1 MRTMF
6 SVGSSRWCLLVSVG
20 LHAGLAAWL
29 HHLGTVDVL
38 RRQDTEVAASV
49 RATAQARMARRVD
62 DLRKIKELLEQS
74 AQRAPGPEPAPSPDA
89 TAATHGAAATEPKP
103 EPERMLEQAR
113 EMARAIDE
121 LGRELKADELARLT
135 GKSKEE
141 ARAEVDAAAPPHPVS
156 EAEPGGDPAAE
167 LAGLEAKARAV
178 LASRA
183 GQLAR
188 EREGVYVER
197 EGARGAGTGDDQ
209 GLPGIGDGDGIG
221 PDGSS
226 ASALGSGLG
235 KPQAGVIERTAE
247 EIARFMREGED
258 AEPDWTSRVY
268 RNKRR
273 DIFAG
278 ERGKIPG
285 LDTAH
290 MVKGSGRTFGAGGQ
304 YANRIY
310 LNSWYMIGPFQ
321 GRHGLELFNNPRHPP
336 EDAVLLD
343 AAYRGKDQRV
353 VKWEYVSAASYP
365 LVPRV
370 AEENAV
376 YYGYTEVSMDRE
388 RDMLVWI
395 GADDDVAVKVN
406 DRLIWQAGNSS
417 KRWFYQSVYGGKN
430 TYQRDY
436 NRTEGQR
443 LVRFRKGRN
452 TIFFKLSNGPTR
464 LFFSMVLTPTS

>member
-1 MRTMF
+1 MF
-6 SVGSSRWCLLVSVG
+6 RVGSSRWCLLVSVG

-29 HHLGTVDVL
+29 YHLGTVDIL

-49 RATAQARMARRVD
+49 RATAQARMARRVE

-74 AQRAPGPEPAPSPDA
+74 AQRAPEPAPSTDA
-89 TAATHGAAATEPKP
+89 TAATHGAAAA

-113 EMARAIDE
+113 TMARAIDE
-121 LGRELKADELARLT
+121 LGQELKAEELARLT
-135 GKSKEE
+135 DRTKEE

-156 EAEPGGDPAAE
+156 EAAPGGDPAAE
-167 LAGLEAKARAV
+167 LAALEARARAV

-188 EREGVYVER
+188 EREGVTVER
-197 EGARGAGTGDDQ
+197 EGARAAGTGDDQ
-209 GLPGIGDGDGIG
+209 GMSGIGDGDGDGVG
-221 PDGSS
+221 PDESS
-226 ASALGSGLG
+226 ASGLGSGLG

-247 EIARFMREGED
+247 EIARFMREGEE
-258 AEPDWTSRVY
+258 AERDWTSRAY
-268 RNKRR
+268 RHKRR

-278 ERGKIPG
+278 GRGKIPG
-285 LDTAH
+285 FDTAR

-343 AAYRGKDQRV
+343 AAYYGKDQRV

-464 LFFSMVLTPTS
+464 LFFSMLLTPTT